1 MAGKLLF
8 STIGLLSRR
17 FIAASLVIGRFDY
30 SSKIESSGRDREKRG
45 GTTPPSLGSNPREIS
60 ILPCCEDKI
69 RLFPFD
75 RAKLTD

>member
-17 FIAASLVIGRFDY
+17 FIAASLDIGRFDY
-30 SSKIESSGRDREKRG
+30 SSGRDREKRG